1 MSHFTVGVIVKNPDE
16 LESVLARYNEQDE
29 EYMVREPEWSKSEY
43 IRSYREN
50 HSETALTDEAIWEAA
65 VLEYGP
71 NLSDDEYLYGLYNP
85 DARWDWWSIGGR
97 WRYRLKVL
105 KSAEHIKDQDMFMQE
120 PRQQKGKYRWCD
132 GAKIKDIRWTDM
144 NRPSREELKTMGRFW
159 DVVVDGA
166 PPEEGEEFGFCY
178 RGEYYKE
185 RYGTK
190 ENYIMKES
198 MFYTHDLLDG
208 PNDIWYSMGDMGW
221 FGLDA
226 TTRDSFE
233 EYLKEFYEI
242 IQRPEYQD
250 YWFIMV
256 DCHI

>member
-1 MSHFTVGVIVKNPDE
+1 MSHFTVGVIVKSPDE
-16 LESVLARYNEQDE
+16 LESALARYSEQDE
-29 EYMVREPEWSKSEY
+29 EYMVREIEWTKADY
-43 IRSYREN
+43 IADYRMNYEDTN
-50 HSETALTDEAIWEAA
+50 LTDEEIWEEAKA
-65 VLEYGP
+65 DYGADR
-71 NLSDDEYLYGLYNP
+71 SDDERLYCYYNP

-97 WRYRLKVL
+97 WRYRLKVP
-105 KSAEHIKDQDMFMQE
+105 KNAEHIKDQDMFFDT
-120 PRQQKGKYRWCD
+120 PKQQKGKYRWCD
-132 GAKIKDIRWTDM
+132 GAKIKDILWADM
-144 NRPSREELKTMGRFW
+144 NRPSREDLKQMGRFW
-159 DVVVDGA
+159 DVVVEGM
-166 PPEEGEEFGFCY
+166 PTKEGENFGFCY
-178 RGEYYKE
+178 RGEYYRE

-250 YWFIMV
+250 YWFCVV